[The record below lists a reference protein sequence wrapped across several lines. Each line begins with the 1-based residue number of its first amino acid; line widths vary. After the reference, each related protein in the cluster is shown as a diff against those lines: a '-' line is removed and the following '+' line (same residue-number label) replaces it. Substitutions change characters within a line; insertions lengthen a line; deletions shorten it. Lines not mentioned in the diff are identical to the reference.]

1 MRPVGRSGPALAAT
15 LTIATTGGLL
25 AVSGAPASAASSCA
39 SPVYK
44 RQFYANTTF
53 SGTPKKTD
61 CDAAVSESW
70 GTQAPASGLPKDN
83 FGVRWTVT
91 RDFGS
96 GGPFALPVA
105 TQDGLRVYLDGT
117 RKVDL
122 WKNVSSTVKKT
133 VNLTIPSGKH
143 TLRVDYANWTGAANV
158 SFAYNPRTA
167 ASVDKV
173 RPLTP
178 TGTSVAYDKATGKA
192 GLTWAKNKE
201 LDLSG
206 YRVYRRLQGSKT
218 WSKPATTTAT
228 SYTDTTVPAT
238 GDTYYY
244 EVRAYDKA
252 GNESTGTADQA
263 VTTVDRTPTAAPAGL
278 SAKVSTGSV
287 ALGWNKVSGAAA
299 YRVYRASAPQG
310 PFQRLV
316 SSVSDVSYRDTS
328 ADIHQRLYYRV
339 TALDPVG
346 NESVPSATTDTGAPD
361 TLAPGQVTGL
371 TAEGTTAGNALRW
384 NAPSDDVEH
393 YELWAAPEGQSDP
406 DGPDLVLGTSFND
419 FRATA
424 GTAVTYTV
432 QAVDAYGNISPL
444 SEAVTATRPAPGD
457 AAAPTGVTVTPR
469 DSDTELTWAYSTD
482 GAVYGTRVYR
492 RTDASAAWNRVGSP
506 NAVLFSDTE
515 APAGRASYYVVALDA
530 QGRESAPSDVVSL
543 DRVTPATSTAPL
555 PPLLALSAPYTEC
568 TANDCAGHG
577 GPGQAATV
585 TMTRPAGDDR
595 VIGGYQWRVTGGTYA
610 QTTNGSLTW
619 TPPTSGTYVVEV
631 ATVDVYGR
639 VGPST
644 HLTFRVA

>member
-1 MRPVGRSGPALAAT
+1 MRPVGRGGPALAAT
-15 LTIATTGGLL
+15 LTIATAGGLL
-25 AVSGAPASAASSCA
+25 AVSEVPASAASSCA

-61 CDAAVSESW
+61 CDAAVNENW
-70 GTQAPASGLPKDN
+70 GTKIPASGLPKDN

-105 TQDGLRVYLDGT
+105 AQDGLRVYLDGT
-117 RKVDL
+117 RKIDL

-133 VNLTIPSGKH
+133 VNITIPSGKH

-158 SFAYNPRTA
+158 TFAYTPRTTA
-167 ASVDKV
+167 TVDKV
-173 RPLTP
+173 KPLTP

-192 GLTWAKNKE
+192 RPTWAKNNE
-201 LDLSG
+201 MDLAG
-206 YRVYRRLQGSKT
+206 YRLYRRLKGSTT
-218 WSKPATTTAT
+218 WTRTATTTAT
-228 SYTDTTVPAT
+228 SYTDTPPAT

-263 VTTVDRTPTAAPAGL
+263 VTTVDRTPTGAPGGL
-278 SAKVSTGSV
+278 NAKVSTGSV
-287 ALGWNKVSGAAA
+287 ALGWSKVPGAAA

-310 PFQRLV
+310 PFQQLA
-316 SSVSDVSYRDTS
+316 SSLSDVSYRDTS
-328 ADIHQRLYYRV
+328 ADIRQRLYYRV
-339 TALDPVG
+339 TALDTAG
-346 NESVPSATTDTGAPD
+346 NESVPSATADTGAPD

-393 YELWAAPEGQSDP
+393 YEVWAAPEGQSDP

-419 FRATA
+419 FRAAA

-432 QAVDAYGNISPL
+432 QAVDAYGNISPA
-444 SEAVTATRPAPGD
+444 SEAVIATRPAPGD
-457 AAAPTGVTVTPR
+457 AAAPTGVTVTPH
-469 DSDTELTWAYSTD
+469 DSGTELTWAISVD
-482 GAVYGTRVYR
+482 GVMYGTRVYR

-506 NAVLFSDTE
+506 HATLFSDTE
-515 APAGRASYYVVALDA
+515 APAGRASYYVVVLDA
-530 QGRESAPSDVVSL
+530 QGRESAPSDVVSV
-543 DRVTPATSTAPL
+543 DRITPATSTGPL
-555 PPLLALSAPYTEC
+555 PPLLALSTPYTEC

-595 VIGGYQWRVTGGTYA
+595 VIHGYQWRVTGGAYA
-610 QTTNGSLTW
+610 QTTDGSLTW
-619 TPPTSGTYVVEV
+619 TPPASGTYIVEV

-644 HLTFRVA
+644 HLTFKVA

>member
-1 MRPVGRSGPALAAT
+1 MKTTLRAT
-15 LTIATTGGLL
+15 AVVLATT
-25 AVSGAPASAASSCA
+25 SGVLTTVATPTASAATSCV

-44 RQFYANTTF
+44 RQFFANTTF

-61 CDAAVSESW
+61 CDTTVNENW
-70 GTQAPASGLPKDN
+70 GTKAPASGLPKDN
-83 FGVRWTVT
+83 FGIRWTVT

-105 TQDGLRVYLDGT
+105 AQDGLRVYLDGT

-133 VNLTIPSGKH
+133 VNVTIPSGKH

-158 SFAYNPRTA
+158 TFGYTPRTTA
-167 ASVDKV
+167 TVDKV
-173 RPLTP
+173 KPLTP

-192 GLTWAKNKE
+192 KPTWAKNNE
-201 LDLSG
+201 MDLAG
-206 YRVYRRLQGSKT
+206 YRLYRRLKGSTT
-218 WSKPATTTAT
+218 WTRTATTTAT
-228 SYTDTTVPAT
+228 SYTDTPPAT

-263 VTTVDRTPTAAPAGL
+263 VTTVDRTPTGAPGGL
-278 SAKVSTGSV
+278 NAKVSTGSV
-287 ALGWNKVSGAAA
+287 VLGWSKVPGAAA
-299 YRVYRASAPQG
+299 YRVYRSSAPQG
-310 PFQRLV
+310 PFQQLA
-316 SSVSDVSYRDTS
+316 SSLSDVSYRDTS

-339 TALDPVG
+339 TALDTAG
-346 NESVPSATTDTGAPD
+346 NESVPSATADTGAPD

-393 YELWAAPEGQSDP
+393 YEVWAAPEGQSDP

-419 FRATA
+419 FRAAA

-432 QAVDAYGNISPL
+432 QAVDAYGNISPV
-444 SEAVTATRPAPGD
+444 SEAVIATRPAPGD
-457 AAAPTGVTVTPR
+457 AAAPTGVTVTPQ
-469 DSDTELTWAYSTD
+469 DSGTELTWAISVD
-482 GAVYGTRVYR
+482 GVMYGTRVYR
-492 RTDASAAWNRVGSP
+492 RTDASAAWSRVGSP
-506 NAVLFSDTE
+506 HATLFSDTE
-515 APAGRASYYVVALDA
+515 APAGRASYYVVVLDA
-530 QGRESAPSDVVSL
+530 QGRESAPSDVVSV
-543 DRVTPATSTAPL
+543 DRITPATSTGPL
-555 PPLLALSAPYTEC
+555 PPLLALSTPYTEC

-595 VIGGYQWRVTGGTYA
+595 VIRGYQWHVTGGAYA
-610 QTTNGSLTW
+610 QTTNGSFTW
-619 TPPTSGTYVVEV
+619 TPPTSGTYIVEV
-631 ATVDVYGR
+631 ATVDAYGR

-644 HLTFRVA
+644 HLTFKVA

>member
-1 MRPVGRSGPALAAT
+1 MKTTLRAT
-15 LTIATTGGLL
+15 AVVLATT
-25 AVSGAPASAASSCA
+25 SGVLTTVATPTASAATSCV

-44 RQFYANTTF
+44 RQFFANTTF

-61 CDAAVSESW
+61 CDTTVNENW
-70 GTQAPASGLPKDN
+70 GTKAPASGLPKDN
-83 FGVRWTVT
+83 FGIRWTVT

-105 TQDGLRVYLDGT
+105 AQDGLRVYLDGT

-133 VNLTIPSGKH
+133 VNVTIPSGKH

-158 SFAYNPRTA
+158 TFGYTPRTTA
-167 ASVDKV
+167 TVDKV
-173 RPLTP
+173 KPLTP

-192 GLTWAKNKE
+192 KPTWAKNNE
-201 LDLSG
+201 MDLAG
-206 YRVYRRLQGSKT
+206 YRLYRRLKGSTT
-218 WSKPATTTAT
+218 WTRTATTTAT
-228 SYTDTTVPAT
+228 SYTDTPPAT

-263 VTTVDRTPTAAPAGL
+263 VTTVDRTPTGAPGGL
-278 SAKVSTGSV
+278 NAKVSTGSV
-287 ALGWNKVSGAAA
+287 ALGWSKVPGAAA
-299 YRVYRASAPQG
+299 YRVYRSSAPQG
-310 PFQRLV
+310 PFQQLA
-316 SSVSDVSYRDTS
+316 SSLSDVSYRDTS

-339 TALDPVG
+339 TALDTAG
-346 NESVPSATTDTGAPD
+346 NESVPSATADTGAPD

-371 TAEGTTAGNALRW
+371 SAEGTTAGNALRW

-393 YELWAAPEGQSDP
+393 YEVWAAPEGQSDP

-419 FRATA
+419 FRAAA

-432 QAVDAYGNISPL
+432 QAVDAYGNISPV
-444 SEAVTATRPAPGD
+444 SEAVIATRPAPGD
-457 AAAPTGVTVTPR
+457 AAAPTGVTVTPQ
-469 DSDTELTWAYSTD
+469 DSGTELTWAISVD
-482 GAVYGTRVYR
+482 GVMYGTRVYR
-492 RTDASAAWNRVGSP
+492 RTDASAAWSRVGSP
-506 NAVLFSDTE
+506 HATLFSDTE
-515 APAGRASYYVVALDA
+515 APAGRASYYVVVLDA
-530 QGRESAPSDVVSL
+530 QGRESAPSDVVSV
-543 DRVTPATSTAPL
+543 DRITPATSTGPL
-555 PPLLALSAPYTEC
+555 PPLLALSTPYTEC

-595 VIGGYQWRVTGGTYA
+595 VIRGYQWHVTGGAYA
-610 QTTNGSLTW
+610 QTTNGSFTW
-619 TPPTSGTYVVEV
+619 TPPTSGTYIVEV
-631 ATVDVYGR
+631 ATVDAYGR

-644 HLTFRVA
+644 HLTFKVA